1 MVRAA
6 PEAAFNFNNMAN
18 RVTFYIDGFNFYY
31 GLKRTKTIDADWKSF
46 YWIDFVKLFSQFL
59 GKDQVLEKVIYFTAS
74 PLDPQKNSRQ
84 SALLNANR
92 ALNPDK
98 FEVVRG
104 KYINK
109 PIPCPNC
116 NYTINLPEEKK
127 TDVNL
132 SVRMIGDCVMD
143 KTDVLVLVSADSDL
157 IPPIEFIQ
165 KNYKTKK
172 IRVYFPPSNY
182 SNDLKDNLIHHRS
195 NPVLL
200 KFNKPKFTNSI
211 MPEAVTVG
219 EKTYVI
225 PTQWK

>member
-1 MVRAA
+1 MTQ
-6 PEAAFNFNNMAN
+6 

-31 GLKRTKTIDADWKSF
+31 GLKRTKTIDPDWKSF

-59 GKDQVLEKVIYFTAS
+59 GKNQILEKVIYFTAS
-74 PLDPQKNSRQ
+74 PLDTQKSSRQ

-92 ALNPDK
+92 SLNPDK
-98 FEVVRG
+98 FEIVRG

-109 PIPCPNC
+109 PIECPNC
-116 NYTINLPEEKK
+116 KFTISRPEEKK

-143 KTDVLVLVSADSDL
+143 KTDVIVLVSADSDL

-165 KNYKTKK
+165 KNYPAKK

-182 SNDLKDNLIHHRS
+182 SNGIKDNLIHHRS

-200 KFNKPKFTNSI
+200 KFNKQKFSSSI
-211 MPEAVTVG
+211 MDDTVTAGNKVY
-219 EKTYVI
+219 TI
-225 PTQWK
+225 PTNWK